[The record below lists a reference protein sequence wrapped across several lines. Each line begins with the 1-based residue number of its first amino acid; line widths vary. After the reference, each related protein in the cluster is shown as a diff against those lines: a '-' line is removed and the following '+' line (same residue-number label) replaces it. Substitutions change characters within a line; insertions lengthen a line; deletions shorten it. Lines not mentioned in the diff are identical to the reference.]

1 MIISVGKDSISRVK
15 NVYLLFHML
24 PGLMIT
30 EDFKQVVKNTGV
42 VLDELPYDDEIREKA
57 DRLKNKGAHFRNS
70 DKSVYIN
77 RISHACSLCDRG
89 TGSIT
94 IDISHNC
101 NRRCY
106 HCFGDVSKIPEG
118 HMYDYLGA
126 VDEFSECNEI
136 KSMAL
141 SGGEPLL
148 YKSHAINSLGYV
160 YERFP
165 DAYKR
170 MYTNGDFIDA
180 EILKELN
187 DVHLDEIRFSIK
199 HTDFDD
205 WSGLRKKMILSKEY
219 IPNVMVEM
227 PVMPGTIE
235 EMKAILVQLDEIE
248 IFGINLCEFCY
259 CMHHAEE
266 YNKRSY
272 RVKFPPFKI
281 LYLSRRQY
289 PGIPVARSD
298 AESYDLLDFSI
309 ERGLKM
315 GVHYCSVENRLSSPI
330 YDLNHDQPEDGIG
343 FFSQKDFFIK
353 NAIACGDEDIRG
365 VLRIFNERGIR
376 DYRIM
381 EGPAKYIEFHL
392 KEIELLRGLDLELG
406 IVSSV
411 MEDAPGH
418 GGRGAGGGP
427 GSPWPQVHAKRKRV
441 VKIDLTY
448 PGIFDFA
455 DDV

>member
-1 MIISVGKDSISRVK
+1 MIINVDKDTVSKVK
-15 NVYLLFHML
+15 NVYLLFHVL

-30 EDFKQVVKNTGV
+30 EDFKHAIRNTGV
-42 VLDELPYDDEIREKA
+42 QLDEVSYEDEIREKL
-57 DRLKNKGAHFRNS
+57 DKLEGKGACFRNS
-70 DKSVYIN
+70 DKSVYVN
-77 RISHACSLCDRG
+77 KISHACSLCDKG
-89 TGSIT
+89 EGSIT
-94 IDISHNC
+94 VDISHNC

-118 HMYDYLGA
+118 YMYDYLGA
-126 VDEFSECNEI
+126 IDDFSELNEI

-148 YKSHAINSLGYV
+148 YKSHALNSLAYV
-160 YERFP
+160 DETFP

-170 MYTNGDFIDA
+170 MYTNGDFIDE
-180 EILKELN
+180 EILKELH

-205 WSGLRKKMILSKEY
+205 WSVLRNKMVLSKEY

-227 PVMPGTIE
+227 PVMPGTLDK
-235 EMKAILVQLDEIE
+235 MKSILVQLNDID

-272 RVKFPPFKI
+272 KVKFPPFRI
-281 LYLSRRQY
+281 LYLGRRQY

-309 ERGLKM
+309 ESGLRI
-315 GVHYCSVENRLSSPI
+315 GVHYCSVENRLTSPV
-330 YDLNHDQPEDGIG
+330 YDLNHGQADDGIG
-343 FFSQKDFFIK
+343 CFSQKDFFIK
-353 NAIACGDEDIRG
+353 NAIACGDEDIRR
-365 VLRIFNERGIR
+365 VLGIFNEHGVR
-376 DYRIM
+376 DYRVM
-381 EGPAKYIEFHL
+381 EGPAKYIEFHV
-392 KEIELLRGLDLELG
+392 KEIELLKALDIEVG

-411 MEDAPGH
+411 MEDSPGESRP
-418 GGRGAGGGP
+418 GRGGGP
-427 GSPWPQVHAKRKRV
+427 EKGWGQARGKMKRV

-448 PGIFDFA
+448 PKIFDFKN
-455 DDV
+455 DM